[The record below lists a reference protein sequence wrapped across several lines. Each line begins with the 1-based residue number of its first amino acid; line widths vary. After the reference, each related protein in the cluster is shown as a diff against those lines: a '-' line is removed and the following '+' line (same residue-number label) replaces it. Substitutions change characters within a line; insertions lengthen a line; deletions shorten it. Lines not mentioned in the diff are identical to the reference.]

1 VNEGV
6 RIAEPSGKTKIDE
19 MDKAIGGAPPDKNI
33 VGFDIAVNNVSR
45 VDKFQKEK
53 LVLEFKKC
61 IYNNKTQ

>member
-1 VNEGV
+1 VNEGA
-6 RIAEPSGKTKIDE
+6 RITEPSGETKIDE
-19 MDKAIGGAPPDKNI
+19 MDKAIGGALPDKNI
-33 VGFDIAVNNVSR
+33 VEFDIAVNNVSR